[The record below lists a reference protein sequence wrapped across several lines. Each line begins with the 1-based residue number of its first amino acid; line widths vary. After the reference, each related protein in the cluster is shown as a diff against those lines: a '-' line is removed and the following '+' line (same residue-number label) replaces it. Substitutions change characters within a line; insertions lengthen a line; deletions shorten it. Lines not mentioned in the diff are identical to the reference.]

1 MEQPKK
7 QAARLFYGIAKHY
20 ISHEGEVLLATSMHL
35 TNTEEV
41 AYAY

>member
-7 QAARLFYGIAKHY
+7 QVAYLFYGIAKHY
-20 ISHEGEVLLATSMHL
+20 TSHEGEVLLATPMHL

-41 AYAY
+41 AYAH